1 MAAINWA
8 GFRRYLVAGLLV
20 WVPLGIT
27 LLIIGFLI
35 DLMDRSLLVL
45 PASWHPDALLGFHIP
60 GLGALLSL
68 AVVMG
73 TGVAV
78 TNLLGRH
85 TIAFGERFLARIPV
99 VRTIYSAAK
108 QLTETIFNGTGKSF
122 RRVVMVE
129 YPREGCWTLGF
140 VTADGMEE
148 ASRKAGRTL
157 VNVFVPTTPN
167 PTSGFFLM
175 FPRDHVIELDI
186 SVDAG
191 IKLII
196 SAGAVVPPQTKDTAC
211 SPSVSAIDETRAA
224 S

>member
-1 MAAINWA
+1 
-8 GFRRYLVAGLLV
+8 V
-20 WVPLGIT
+20 
-27 LLIIGFLI
+27 
-35 DLMDRSLLVL
+35 
-45 PASWHPDALLGFHIP
+45 
-60 GLGALLSL
+60 
-68 AVVMG
+68 
-73 TGVAV
+73 
-78 TNLLGRH
+78 
-85 TIAFGERFLARIPV
+85 AFGEQLVARIPV

-108 QLTETIFNGTGKSF
+108 QLTETLFNGTGKSF

-129 YPREGCWTLGF
+129 YPRAGCWTLGF

-157 VNVFVPTTPN
+157 INVFVPTTPN

-175 FPRDHVIELDI
+175 FPHDHVIELDI

-196 SAGAVVPPQTKDTAC
+196 SAGAVVPPGTQGAALAV
-211 SPSVSAIDETRAA
+211 PISAIDETRAA

>member
-1 MAAINWA
+1 MAVINW
-8 GFRRYLVAGLLV
+8 GGLRRYLVAGLLV

-27 LLIIGFLI
+27 LLIISFLI

-45 PASWHPDALLGFHIP
+45 PVAWHPDALLGFHIP

-85 TIAFGERFLARIPV
+85 TVAFGEGLLARIPV

-129 YPREGCWTLGF
+129 YPRAGCWTLGF

-148 ASRKAGRTL
+148 ASRKTGRTL
-157 VNVFVPTTPN
+157 LNVFVPTTPN

-175 FPRDHVIELDI
+175 FPHDHVIELDI

-196 SAGAVVPPQTKDTAC
+196 SAGAVVPPQTKNPAGP
-211 SPSVSAIDETRAA
+211 PSVSAIDETRAA

>member
-1 MAAINWA
+1 MAAINWS
-8 GFRRYLVAGLLV
+8 GFRRHLVAGLLI

-27 LLIIGFLI
+27 LLIISFLV

-45 PASWHPDALLGFHIP
+45 PAAWHPDALFGFHLP
-60 GLGALLSL
+60 GLGALLLL
-68 AVVMG
+68 AVVVG
-73 TGVAV
+73 TGMAV

-85 TIAFGERFLARIPV
+85 TVAFGEQLVARIPV

-129 YPREGCWTLGF
+129 YPRAGCWTLGF

-148 ASRKAGRTL
+148 ASRKVGCTL

-175 FPRDHVIELDI
+175 FPHDHVIELDI

-196 SAGAVVPPQTKDTAC
+196 SAGAVVPLETKGSA
-211 SPSVSAIDETRAA
+211 VSSSAAAIDETRAA

>member
-1 MAAINWA
+1 MAAINA
-8 GFRRYLVAGLLV
+8 GGFRRHLVAGLLV

-45 PASWHPDALLGFHIP
+45 PAAWHPDALFGFHVP
-60 GLGALLSL
+60 GLGALLL
-68 AVVMG
+68 LVVVVG
-73 TGVAV
+73 TGMAV
-78 TNLLGRH
+78 TNLLGRS
-85 TIAFGERFLARIPV
+85 TVAYGEQLVARIPV

-108 QLTETIFNGTGKSF
+108 QLTETLFSGTGKSF

-129 YPREGCWTLGF
+129 YPRTGCWTLGF

-148 ASRKAGRTL
+148 ASRKAGRML
-157 VNVFVPTTPN
+157 INVFVPTTPN

-175 FPRDHVIELDI
+175 FPHDHVIELDI

-196 SAGAVVPPQTKDTAC
+196 SAGAVVPPGTKTATL
-211 SPSVSAIDETRAA
+211 PASVSAIDETRAA

>member
-1 MAAINWA
+1 MAAINWV
-8 GFRRYLVAGLLV
+8 GFRRHLVAGLLV

-27 LLIIGFLI
+27 LLIIGFLV

-45 PASWHPDALLGFHIP
+45 PAAWHPDALLGFHVP
-60 GLGALLSL
+60 GLGALLLL
-68 AVVMG
+68 AVVVA
-73 TGVAV
+73 TGMAV
-78 TNLLGRH
+78 TNLLGRS
-85 TIAFGERFLARIPV
+85 TVAFGEQLVARIPV

-108 QLTETIFNGTGKSF
+108 QLTETLFNGAGKSF

-129 YPREGCWTLGF
+129 YPRVGCWTLGF

-157 VNVFVPTTPN
+157 INVFVPTTPN

-175 FPRDHVIELDI
+175 FPHEHIIELDI

-196 SAGAVVPPQTKDTAC
+196 SAGAVVPPEAKDPAFPV
-211 SPSVSAIDETRAA
+211 SASAIDETRAA